1 MSKGLFVIGTGTDI
15 GKTYVTG
22 LLLKYIRDNGYDAT
36 YFKAALSGA
45 IRDENGSLV
54 PGDAVEVL
62 TMAGLEEDTDFLV
75 PYIYE
80 TAVSPHLASQI
91 EGNPVNLDV
100 VKDAYE
106 KVSQK
111 YDYIVMEGSGGI
123 VCPIRY
129 DGKDHESNIMLEDI
143 IKYLGLDVI
152 LIADA
157 GLGTINSIV
166 TTVEYLK
173 NRNIHPCGIIMNNYR
188 DELMENDNIKMVE
201 DLCNVPVIAKVYQ
214 NDKNLRLDVDT
225 EELIDKNQEINIYF
239 DKKKYHIFDP
249 ITTKRII

>member
-1 MSKGLFVIGTGTDI
+1 MANGLFVSGTGTDI

-22 LLLKYIRDNGYDAT
+22 LLLKYIRDNGYNAT

-45 IRDENGSLV
+45 IRDENNNLI

-62 TMAGLEEDTDFLV
+62 TMANLDENTDFLV

-91 EGNPVNLDV
+91 EGNPVELSKV
-100 VKDAYE
+100 RSAYE
-106 KVSQK
+106 EVSKK
-111 YDYIVMEGSGGI
+111 YDYILMEGSGGI

-129 DGKDHESNIMLEDI
+129 EGKDNKNNIMLEDI
-143 IKYLGLDVI
+143 IKFLDLDVI

-173 NRNIHPCGIIMNNYR
+173 SKNIHVCGIIMNNYK
-188 DELMENDNIKMVE
+188 DELMENDNIMMVE
-201 DLCNVPVIAKVYQ
+201 ELCDVDVIAKVYQ

-225 EELIDKNQEINIYF
+225 EELISYF
-239 DKKKYHIFDP
+239 K
-249 ITTKRII
+249 

>member
-1 MSKGLFVIGTGTDI
+1 MDCDTLSKGLFVIGTGTDI

-45 IRDENGSLV
+45 MRDENDNLI

-91 EGNPVNLDV
+91 EGNPVDLSV

-111 YDYIVMEGSGGI
+111 YDYIEGSGGI

-129 DGKDHESNIMLEDI
+129 EGKDDENNIMLEDI

-173 NRNIHPCGIIMNNYR
+173 SRNVHVCGIIMNNYK

-201 DLCNVPVIAKVYQ
+201 DLCDVPVIAKVYQ
-214 NDKNLRLDVDT
+214 NDTNLRLDVDT
-225 EELIDKNQEINIYF
+225 KELISYF
-239 DKKKYHIFDP
+239 K
-249 ITTKRII
+249 

>member
-1 MSKGLFVIGTGTDI
+1 MGYDNMSKGLFVIGTGTDI

-45 IRDENGSLV
+45 IRDENDNLI

-62 TMAGLEEDTDFLV
+62 RMADLEEDTDFLV

-80 TAVSPHLASQI
+80 TAVSPHLASRI
-91 EGNPVNLDV
+91 EGNPVNLKT
-100 VKDAYE
+100 VKEAYV

-123 VCPIRY
+123 VCPIHY
-129 DGKDHESNIMLEDI
+129 EGKESEGNIMLEDI
-143 IKYLGLDVI
+143 IKFLNLDVI

-157 GLGTINSIV
+157 GLGTINSVV

-173 NRNIHPCGIIMNNYR
+173 NRDIHVCGIIMNNYR
-188 DELMENDNIKMVE
+188 DELMENDNVKMVE
-201 DLCNVPVIAKVYQ
+201 DLCEVDVIAKVYQ

-225 EELIDKNQEINIYF
+225 EELISYF
-239 DKKKYHIFDP
+239 K
-249 ITTKRII
+249 

>member
-1 MSKGLFVIGTGTDI
+1 MAKGLFVSGTGTDI

-22 LLLKYIRDNGYDAT
+22 LLLKYIRDNGYNAT

-45 IRDENGSLV
+45 IRDENNNLI

-62 TMAGLEEDTDFLV
+62 TMANLDENTDFLV

-91 EGNPVNLDV
+91 EGNPVELGKV
-100 VKDAYE
+100 RSAYDE
-106 KVSQK
+106 VSKK

-129 DGKDHESNIMLEDI
+129 EGKDNKNNIMLEDI
-143 IKYLGLDVI
+143 IKFLDLDVI

-173 NRNIHPCGIIMNNYR
+173 SKNIHVCGIIMNNYK

-201 DLCNVPVIAKVYQ
+201 ELCDVDVIAKVYQ

-225 EELIDKNQEINIYF
+225 KELISYF
-239 DKKKYHIFDP
+239 K
-249 ITTKRII
+249 

>member
-1 MSKGLFVIGTGTDI
+1 MIIVSKGLFVLGTGTDI

-22 LLLKYIRDNGYDAT
+22 LLLKYLRDNGYDAT

-45 IRDENGSLV
+45 IRDEKGSSV

-62 TMAGLEEDTDFLV
+62 AMAGLEEDTDFLV

-129 DGKDHESNIMLEDI
+129 EGKDNKNNIMLEDI
-143 IKYLGLDVI
+143 IKFLDLDVI

-173 NRNIHPCGIIMNNYR
+173 SKNIHVCGIIMNNYK

-201 DLCNVPVIAKVYQ
+201 ELCDVDVIAKVYQ

-225 EELIDKNQEINIYF
+225 KELISYF
-239 DKKKYHIFDP
+239 K
-249 ITTKRII
+249 

>member
-1 MSKGLFVIGTGTDI
+1 MSKGLFVLGTGTDI

-22 LLLKYIRDNGYDAT
+22 LLLKYLRENGYDAT

-45 IRDENGSLV
+45 IRDENDNLI

-62 TMAGLEEDTDFLV
+62 EMANLEEDTDFLV

-80 TAVSPHLASQI
+80 TAVSPHLASHI
-91 EGNPVNLDV
+91 EGNPANLKK
-100 VKDAYE
+100 VKESYD
-106 KVSQK
+106 KVREK

-129 DGKDHESNIMLEDI
+129 EGKGNEENIMLEDI

-173 NRNIHPCGIIMNNYR
+173 NRDIHVCGIIMNNYR

-201 DLCNVPVIAKVYQ
+201 DICDVDVIAKVYQ
-214 NDKNLRLDVDT
+214 NDTNLRLDVST
-225 EELIDKNQEINIYF
+225 KELISYF
-239 DKKKYHIFDP
+239 K
-249 ITTKRII
+249 

>member
-1 MSKGLFVIGTGTDI
+1 MGYDNMSKGLFVIGTGTDI

-45 IRDENGSLV
+45 IRDENDNLI

-62 TMAGLEEDTDFLV
+62 RMADLEEDTDFLV

-80 TAVSPHLASQI
+80 TAVSPHLASRI
-91 EGNPVNLDV
+91 EGNPVNLKT
-100 VKDAYE
+100 VKEAYE

-123 VCPIRY
+123 VCPIHY
-129 DGKDHESNIMLEDI
+129 EGKESEGNIMLEDI
-143 IKYLGLDVI
+143 IKFLNLDVI

-157 GLGTINSIV
+157 GLGTINSVV

-173 NRNIHPCGIIMNNYR
+173 NRDIHVCGIIMNNYK
-188 DELMENDNIKMVE
+188 DELMENDNVKMVE
-201 DLCNVPVIAKVYQ
+201 DLCEVDVIAKVYQ

-225 EELIDKNQEINIYF
+225 EELISYF
-239 DKKKYHIFDP
+239 K
-249 ITTKRII
+249 

>member
-1 MSKGLFVIGTGTDI
+1 MAKGLFVVGTGTDI

-22 LLLKYIRDNGYDAT
+22 LLLKYVRDNGYDAT

-45 IRDENGSLV
+45 IKDENGLLI

-62 TMAGLEEDTDFLV
+62 RMANLKEDTDFLV

-91 EGNPVNLDV
+91 EGNPVELTK
-100 VKDAYE
+100 VKQAYDE
-106 KVSQK
+106 VSKK

-123 VCPIRY
+123 VCPIHY
-129 DGKDHESNIMLEDI
+129 EGKDNENNIMLEDI
-143 IKYLGLDVI
+143 IKYLDLDVI

-157 GLGTINSIV
+157 GLGTINSVV

-173 NRNIHPCGIIMNNYR
+173 NRNIHVCGIIMNNYK

-201 DLCNVPVIAKVYQ
+201 DLCDVAVIAKVYQ

-225 EELIDKNQEINIYF
+225 EDLISYF
-239 DKKKYHIFDP
+239 K
-249 ITTKRII
+249 

>member
-1 MSKGLFVIGTGTDI
+1 MDCDTLSKGLFVVGTGTDI

-22 LLLKYIRDNGYDAT
+22 LLLKYIRDNGYNAT

-45 IRDENGSLV
+45 IKDENDSLV

-62 TMAGLEEDTDFLV
+62 TMVGLEEDTDFLV

-91 EGNPVNLDV
+91 EGNPVDLGV

-129 DGKDHESNIMLEDI
+129 EGKDNENNIMLEDI
-143 IKYLGLDVI
+143 IKHLGLDVI

-173 NRNIHPCGIIMNNYR
+173 NRNVHVCGIIMNNYK

-201 DLCNVPVIAKVYQ
+201 DLCDVPVIAKVYQ
-214 NDKNLRLDVDT
+214 NDINLRLDVDT
-225 EELIDKNQEINIYF
+225 KELISYF
-239 DKKKYHIFDP
+239 K
-249 ITTKRII
+249 

>member
-1 MSKGLFVIGTGTDI
+1 MSKGLFVLGTGTDI

-22 LLLKYIRDNGYDAT
+22 LLLKFIRDNGYDAT

-45 IRDENGSLV
+45 IRDENDNLI

-75 PYIYE
+75 PYVYE

-91 EGNPVNLDV
+91 EGNPVELD
-100 VKDAYE
+100 KIRSAYDE
-106 KVSQK
+106 VSKK

-129 DGKDHESNIMLEDI
+129 DGKDSESNIMLE
-143 IKYLGLDVI
+143 
-152 LIADA
+152 
-157 GLGTINSIV
+157 
-166 TTVEYLK
+166 E
-173 NRNIHPCGIIMNNYR
+173 

-201 DLCNVPVIAKVYQ
+201 DLCGVDVIAKVYQ
-214 NDKNLRLDVDT
+214 NDKNLRLDVGIKD
-225 EELIDKNQEINIYF
+225 LINYF
-239 DKKKYHIFDP
+239 K
-249 ITTKRII
+249 

>member
-1 MSKGLFVIGTGTDI
+1 MSKGIFVVGTGTDI

-22 LLLKYIRDNGYDAT
+22 LLLKYVRDNGYNAT

-45 IRDENGSLV
+45 IRDKNGSLI

-62 TMAGLEEDTDFLV
+62 SMAGLEEDTDFLV

-80 TAVSPHLASQI
+80 AEVSPHLASQI
-91 EGNPVNLDV
+91 EGNPVNLKR
-100 VKDAYE
+100 VKEAYE

-129 DGKDHESNIMLEDI
+129 EGKDNINNIMLEDI
-143 IKYLGLDVI
+143 IKYLDLDVI

-173 NRNIHPCGIIMNNYR
+173 NRNIHVCGIIMNNYK

-201 DLCNVPVIAKVYQ
+201 DLCDVPVIAKVYQ
-214 NDKNLRLDVDT
+214 NDKNLLPDVGID
-225 EELIDKNQEINIYF
+225 ELISYF
-239 DKKKYHIFDP
+239 K
-249 ITTKRII
+249 

>member
-1 MSKGLFVIGTGTDI
+1 MGYDTMAKGIFVVGTGTDI

-22 LLLKYIRDNGYDAT
+22 LLLKYVREMGYGAT

-45 IRDENGSLV
+45 IRDENGSLI

-62 TMAGLEEDTDFLV
+62 SMAGLEEDTDFLV

-91 EGNPVNLDV
+91 EGNPVNLKR
-100 VKDAYE
+100 VKEAYE
-106 KVSQK
+106 NVSQK

-129 DGKDHESNIMLEDI
+129 EGKDDENNIMLEDI
-143 IKYLGLDVI
+143 IKCLDLDVI

-173 NRNIHPCGIIMNNYR
+173 NRNIHVCGIIMNNYK

-201 DLCNVPVIAKVYQ
+201 DLCDVPVIAKVYQ
-214 NDKNLRLDVDT
+214 NDKNLLPDIGVD
-225 EELIDKNQEINIYF
+225 ELISYF
-239 DKKKYHIFDP
+239 K
-249 ITTKRII
+249 

>member
-1 MSKGLFVIGTGTDI
+1 MAKGLFVSGTGTDI

-22 LLLKYIRDNGYDAT
+22 LLLKYIRDNGYNAT

-45 IRDENGSLV
+45 IRDENNNLI

-62 TMAGLEEDTDFLV
+62 TMANLEESTDFLV

-91 EGNPVNLDV
+91 EGNPVELGKV
-100 VKDAYE
+100 RSAYDE
-106 KVSQK
+106 VSKK

-129 DGKDHESNIMLEDI
+129 EGKDNKNNIMLEDI
-143 IKYLGLDVI
+143 IKFLDLDVI

-173 NRNIHPCGIIMNNYR
+173 SKNIHVCGIIMNNYK

-201 DLCNVPVIAKVYQ
+201 ELCDVDVIAKVYQ
-214 NDKNLRLDVDT
+214 NDKNLRLDVYT
-225 EELIDKNQEINIYF
+225 KELISYF
-239 DKKKYHIFDP
+239 K
-249 ITTKRII
+249 

>member
-1 MSKGLFVIGTGTDI
+1 MIVSKGLFVIGTGTDI

-22 LLLKYIRDNGYDAT
+22 LLLKYLRDNGYNAS

-45 IRDENGSLV
+45 IRDENDILV

-62 TMAGLEEDTDFLV
+62 GMANLEEDTDFLV

-91 EGNPVNLDV
+91 EGNPVELD
-100 VKDAYE
+100 KIRSAYDD
-106 KVSQK
+106 VSEK

-129 DGKDHESNIMLEDI
+129 EGKGNENNIMLEDI
-143 IKYLGLDVI
+143 IKFLGLDVI
-152 LIADA
+152 VIADA

-173 NRNIHPCGIIMNNYR
+173 NRNIHVCGIIMNNYK

-201 DLCNVPVIAKVYQ
+201 DLCDVPVIAKVYQ
-214 NDKNLRLDVDT
+214 NDTNLRLDVDT
-225 EELIDKNQEINIYF
+225 KELISYF
-239 DKKKYHIFDP
+239 K
-249 ITTKRII
+249 

>member
-1 MSKGLFVIGTGTDI
+1 MSKGLFVLGTGTDI

-22 LLLKYIRDNGYDAT
+22 LILKYLRDNDYNAS

-45 IRDENGSLV
+45 IKDADGNV
-54 PGDAVEVL
+54 IPGDAVEVL
-62 TMAGLEEDTDFLV
+62 SMAGLEEDTSFLV

-91 EGNPVNLDV
+91 EGNPVSMEV
-100 VKDAYE
+100 VKSSYE
-106 KVSQK
+106 SVCEK

-129 DGKDHESNIMLEDI
+129 DIENPSSNIMLEDI
-143 IKYLGLDVI
+143 IKELDLNVV

-173 NRNIHPCGIIMNNYR
+173 NRDILVCGILMNNYK
-188 DELMENDNIKMVE
+188 DCPMEIDNVKMVE
-201 DLCNVPVIAKVYQ
+201 DLCGVDVIAKIYK
-214 NDKNLRLDVDT
+214 NDKNLSLDVD
-225 EELIDKNQEINIYF
+225 EEVFISFFK
-239 DKKKYHIFDP
+239 
-249 ITTKRII
+249 

>member
-1 MSKGLFVIGTGTDI
+1 MMSKGLFVLGTGTDI

-22 LLLKYIRDNGYDAT
+22 LLLKYLRDNGYDAT

-45 IRDENGSLV
+45 LRDENNNLI

-62 TMAGLEEDTDFLV
+62 TMANLDEDTDFLV

-80 TAVSPHLASQI
+80 TAVSPHLASHI
-91 EGNPVNLDV
+91 EGNPVELDK
-100 VKDAYE
+100 VKEAYD

-129 DGKDHESNIMLEDI
+129 EGKDDENNIMLEDI
-143 IKYLGLDVI
+143 IKFLNLDVI

-173 NRNIHPCGIIMNNYR
+173 NRNIHVCGIIMNNYK
-188 DELMENDNIKMVE
+188 DQLMENDNIRMVE
-201 DLCNVPVIAKVYQ
+201 DLCDVPVIAKVYQ
-214 NDKNLRLDVDT
+214 NDKNLRLDIRSEV
-225 EELIDKNQEINIYF
+225 LISYF
-239 DKKKYHIFDP
+239 K
-249 ITTKRII
+249 

>member
-1 MSKGLFVIGTGTDI
+1 MDCDTLSKGLFVIGTGTDI

-22 LLLKYIRDNGYDAT
+22 LLLKYIRDNGYNAS

-45 IRDENGSLV
+45 IRDENDNLI

-62 TMAGLEEDTDFLV
+62 EMANLEEDTDFLV

-91 EGNPVNLDV
+91 EGNPVELD
-100 VKDAYE
+100 KIRSAYDD
-106 KVSQK
+106 VSKK

-129 DGKDHESNIMLEDI
+129 EGKGNENNIMLEDI

-152 LIADA
+152 IIADA

-173 NRNIHPCGIIMNNYR
+173 NRNIHVCGIIMNNYK

-201 DLCNVPVIAKVYQ
+201 DLCDVPVIAKVYQ
-214 NDKNLRLDVDT
+214 NDTNLRLDVDT
-225 EELIDKNQEINIYF
+225 KELISYF
-239 DKKKYHIFDP
+239 K
-249 ITTKRII
+249 

>member
-1 MSKGLFVIGTGTDI
+1 MGYDNMSKGLFVIGTGTDI

-45 IRDENGSLV
+45 IRDENDNLI

-62 TMAGLEEDTDFLV
+62 RMADLEEDTDFLV

-80 TAVSPHLASQI
+80 TAVSPHLASRI
-91 EGNPVNLDV
+91 EGNPVNLKT
-100 VKDAYE
+100 VKEAYE

-123 VCPIRY
+123 VCPIHY
-129 DGKDHESNIMLEDI
+129 EGKEREGNIMLEDI
-143 IKYLGLDVI
+143 IKFLNLDVI

-157 GLGTINSIV
+157 GLGTINSVV

-173 NRNIHPCGIIMNNYR
+173 NRDIHVCGIIMNNYR
-188 DELMENDNIKMVE
+188 DELMENDNVKMVE
-201 DLCNVPVIAKVYQ
+201 DLCEVDVIAKVYQ

-225 EELIDKNQEINIYF
+225 EELISYF
-239 DKKKYHIFDP
+239 K
-249 ITTKRII
+249 

>member
-1 MSKGLFVIGTGTDI
+1 MSKGLFVLGTGTDI

-22 LLLKYIRDNGYDAT
+22 LLLKYLRDNGYDAT

-45 IRDENGSLV
+45 IRDENGSLI

-62 TMAGLEEDTDFLV
+62 AMADLDENTDFLV

-91 EGNPVNLDV
+91 EGNPVDLNV
-100 VKDAYE
+100 VKEAYDDVSE
-106 KVSQK
+106 K
-111 YDYIVMEGSGGI
+111 YGYIVMEGSGGI

-129 DGKDHESNIMLEDI
+129 EGKGNENNIMLEDI

-173 NRNIHPCGIIMNNYR
+173 NRNIHVCGILMNNYK

-201 DLCNVPVIAKVYQ
+201 DLCDVPVIAKVYQ

-225 EELIDKNQEINIYF
+225 EELISYF
-239 DKKKYHIFDP
+239 K
-249 ITTKRII
+249 

>member
-1 MSKGLFVIGTGTDI
+1 M
-15 GKTYVTG
+15 
-22 LLLKYIRDNGYDAT
+22 LKYLRDNGYDAT

-45 IRDENGSLV
+45 VRDENGSLI

-91 EGNPVNLDV
+91 EGNPVDLSV

-129 DGKDHESNIMLEDI
+129 EGKDDENNIMLEDI
-143 IKYLGLDVI
+143 IKFLSLDVI

-173 NRNIHPCGIIMNNYR
+173 NRNIHVCGIIMNNYK

-201 DLCNVPVIAKVYQ
+201 DICDVPVIAKVYQ
-214 NDKNLRLDVDT
+214 NDTNLRLDVDT
-225 EELIDKNQEINIYF
+225 EDLISYF
-239 DKKKYHIFDP
+239 K
-249 ITTKRII
+249 

>member
-1 MSKGLFVIGTGTDI
+1 MANGLFVSGTGTDI

-45 IRDENGSLV
+45 IRDENNNLI

-62 TMAGLEEDTDFLV
+62 TMANLDENTDFLV

-91 EGNPVNLDV
+91 EGNPVELGKV
-100 VKDAYE
+100 RSAYE
-106 KVSQK
+106 EVSKK
-111 YDYIVMEGSGGI
+111 YDYILMEGSGGI

-129 DGKDHESNIMLEDI
+129 EGKDNKNNIMLEDI
-143 IKYLGLDVI
+143 IKFLDLDVI

-173 NRNIHPCGIIMNNYR
+173 SKNIHVCGIIMNNYK

-201 DLCNVPVIAKVYQ
+201 ELCDVDVIAKVYQ

-225 EELIDKNQEINIYF
+225 KELISYF
-239 DKKKYHIFDP
+239 K
-249 ITTKRII
+249 

>member
-1 MSKGLFVIGTGTDI
+1 MMSKGLFVIGTGTDI

-22 LLLKYIRDNGYDAT
+22 LLLKYIRDNGYNAS

-45 IRDENGSLV
+45 IRDENGALV

-62 TMAGLEEDTDFLV
+62 AMANLEEDTDFLV

-91 EGNPVNLDV
+91 EGNPVNLDI
-100 VKDAYE
+100 VKQAYDE
-106 KVSQK
+106 VSKK

-123 VCPIRY
+123 VCPIHY
-129 DGKDHESNIMLEDI
+129 EGKDSKNNIMLEDI
-143 IKYLGLDVI
+143 IKCLGLDVI

-157 GLGTINSIV
+157 GLGTINSVV

-173 NRNIHPCGIIMNNYR
+173 NRNIHVCGIIMNNYK
-188 DELMENDNIKMVE
+188 DELMENDNVKMVE
-201 DLCNVPVIAKVYQ
+201 DLCDVDVIAKVYQ
-214 NDKNLRLDVDT
+214 NDKNLLPDVDI
-225 EELIDKNQEINIYF
+225 EDMISYF
-239 DKKKYHIFDP
+239 K
-249 ITTKRII
+249 

>member
-1 MSKGLFVIGTGTDI
+1 MDCDTVSKGIFVVGTGTDI

-22 LLLKYIRDNGYDAT
+22 LLLKYLRDNGYNAT

-45 IRDENGSLV
+45 IRDEKGSLI

-62 TMAGLEEDTDFLV
+62 SMAGLEEDTDFLV

-80 TAVSPHLASQI
+80 AEVSPHLASQI
-91 EGNPVNLDV
+91 EGNPVDLNV
-100 VKDAYE
+100 VKEAYE
-106 KVSQK
+106 DVSQK
-111 YDYIVMEGSGGI
+111 YEYIVMEGSGGI

-129 DGKDHESNIMLEDI
+129 EGKDDENNIMLEDI
-143 IKYLGLDVI
+143 IKYLDLDVI

-173 NRNIHPCGIIMNNYR
+173 NRNIHVCGIIMNNYK

-201 DLCNVPVIAKVYQ
+201 DLCDVPVIAKVYQ
-214 NDKNLRLDVDT
+214 NDKNLLPDVD
-225 EELIDKNQEINIYF
+225 IDEVISYF
-239 DKKKYHIFDP
+239 K
-249 ITTKRII
+249 